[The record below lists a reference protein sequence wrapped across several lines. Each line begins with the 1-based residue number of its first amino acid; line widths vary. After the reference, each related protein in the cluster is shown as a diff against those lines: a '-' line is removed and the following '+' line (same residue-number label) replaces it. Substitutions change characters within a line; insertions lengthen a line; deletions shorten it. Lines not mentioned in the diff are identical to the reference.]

1 MCVHDLPC
9 RSDPPTGQPS
19 PDADYSAPLSSQEAS
34 PHGLLPIP
42 ANYNSRSLN
51 PLPKKTLHVPTTPD
65 KNTDQCLTGGKK

>member
-1 MCVHDLPC
+1 
-9 RSDPPTGQPS
+9 
-19 PDADYSAPLSSQEAS
+19 
-34 PHGLLPIP
+34 LLPIP